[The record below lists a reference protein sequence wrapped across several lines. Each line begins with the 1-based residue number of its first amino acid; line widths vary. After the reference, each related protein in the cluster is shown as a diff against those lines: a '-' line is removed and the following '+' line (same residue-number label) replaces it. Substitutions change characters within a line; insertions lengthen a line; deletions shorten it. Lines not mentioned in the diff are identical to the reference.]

1 MDISIAKLLTTV
13 YELEGLLLVVNKHGD
28 DTPPEVIEA
37 LKGKAQAAH
46 ELAQQVQWHTASD
59 SATCSQPST
68 VTPEAATPAEAE
80 PEDGTCA
87 EATCAR
93 NEAEDAQPA
102 ECQAEN
108 AEPEATCCTPP
119 YPTAAYD
126 EAVCSD
132 EDQAEHCDGSQAD
145 ESTAAECGD
154 ECKECDNA
162 VNTPEEEEEAEEDVD
177 EDIDN
182 DVDEDIDED
191 EAQDAEEDETGEEE
205 LRIDEKL
212 QRTRSKDL
220 RRAFS
225 INDRFRFRRELFANS
240 DIEMRDAI
248 NMVECM
254 HSAEEAEDYFYND
267 LNWEKTSP
275 DVKDFM
281 EIIKN
286 HFA

>member
-46 ELAQQVQWHTASD
+46 ELAQQVQWRTAGDPAPCGRPSMATPEESPASEASAAQPSGCTTEGTAS
-59 SATCSQPST
+59 
-68 VTPEAATPAEAE
+68 
-80 PEDGTCA
+80 
-87 EATCAR
+87 EATS
-93 NEAEDAQPA
+93 
-102 ECQAEN
+102 
-108 AEPEATCCTPP
+108 CTPP
-119 YPTAAYD
+119 CPTATDD
-126 EAVCSD
+126 EAIATDEEPAEVCD
-132 EDQAEHCDGSQAD
+132 NAPDD
-145 ESTAAECGD
+145 ESTAADTSE
-154 ECKECDNA
+154 ECDKADNS
-162 VNTPEEEEEAEEDVD
+162 PEDENEAYDSGNDEAPKEEIPKEETQEEDSDEYEEADD
-177 EDIDN
+177 D
-182 DVDEDIDED
+182 D
-191 EAQDAEEDETGEEE
+191 EADEEG
-205 LRIDEKL
+205 LRVDEKL
-212 QRTRSKDL
+212 QRTMSKDL

-248 NMVECM
+248 DMVECM

-275 DVKDFM
+275 EVKDFM
-281 EIIKN
+281 EIIKK

>member
-46 ELAQQVQWHTASD
+46 ELAQQVQWRTAGDTAPCGQPSMATPEESPVGEASAAQPSGCVTEETAS
-59 SATCSQPST
+59 
-68 VTPEAATPAEAE
+68 
-80 PEDGTCA
+80 
-87 EATCAR
+87 EATS
-93 NEAEDAQPA
+93 
-102 ECQAEN
+102 
-108 AEPEATCCTPP
+108 CTPP
-119 YPTAAYD
+119 CPTAAD
-126 EAVCSD
+126 EEATVTDEEPADVCD
-132 EDQAEHCDGSQAD
+132 NDPAD
-145 ESTAAECGD
+145 EPTAAETS
-154 ECKECDNA
+154 EECDKA
-162 VNTPEEEEEAEEDVD
+162 DDSPEDESEAYDSG
-177 EDIDN
+177 N
-182 DVDEDIDED
+182 D
-191 EAQDAEEDETGEEE
+191 EAQKEEMQKEETQEEDPDEYEEADDDGADE
-205 LRIDEKL
+205 EGLRVDEKL
-212 QRTRSKDL
+212 QRTMSKDL

-248 NMVECM
+248 DMVECM

-275 DVKDFM
+275 EVKDFM
-281 EIIKN
+281 EIIKK